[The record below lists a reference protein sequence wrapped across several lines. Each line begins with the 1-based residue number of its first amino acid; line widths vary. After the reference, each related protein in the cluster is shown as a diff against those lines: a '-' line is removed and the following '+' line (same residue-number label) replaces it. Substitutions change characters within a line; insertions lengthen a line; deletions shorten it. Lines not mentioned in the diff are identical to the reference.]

1 MRKNPAQHPIIHY
14 CPLVAKHFFF
24 CGLRPTVHTGCKM
37 HNKYRGLLRDFI
49 KEKIFNILTDEV
61 EMKNINKNVHDWKI
75 NDSSITQ

>member
-1 MRKNPAQHPIIHY
+1 
-14 CPLVAKHFFF
+14 
-24 CGLRPTVHTGCKM
+24 M

-61 EMKNINKNVHDWKI
+61 EMKNTNKNVHDWKI